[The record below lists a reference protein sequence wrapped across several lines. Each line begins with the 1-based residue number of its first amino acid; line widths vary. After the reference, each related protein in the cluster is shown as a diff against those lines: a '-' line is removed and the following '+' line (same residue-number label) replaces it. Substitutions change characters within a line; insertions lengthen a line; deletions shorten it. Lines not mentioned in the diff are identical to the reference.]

1 MSGKTC
7 SGPVAYIDDGANYVS
22 LDNLIVQGGI
32 GGAGTGACCLGNG
45 TCVDGVSTA
54 QCVQQGGAF
63 LAPNSVCGD
72 GSICNGACC
81 SGMAACEDNKKINE
95 CTGGQFRGFGST
107 CAVAGCECSVPF
119 ADADADGDVDQLDF
133 AVFQGCFEGEGV
145 AVSGSCECF
154 DRHPAGG
161 GDQDVDM
168 EDLDLFEACA
178 SGPGI
183 ALDPTCGQ

>member
-1 MSGKTC
+1 M
-7 SGPVAYIDDGANYVS
+7 
-22 LDNLIVQGGI
+22 
-32 GGAGTGACCLGNG
+32 
-45 TCVDGVSTA
+45 
-54 QCVQQGGAF
+54 
-63 LAPNSVCGD
+63 
-72 GSICNGACC
+72 
-81 SGMAACEDNKKINE
+81 
-95 CTGGQFRGFGST
+95 
-107 CAVAGCECSVPF
+107 PF